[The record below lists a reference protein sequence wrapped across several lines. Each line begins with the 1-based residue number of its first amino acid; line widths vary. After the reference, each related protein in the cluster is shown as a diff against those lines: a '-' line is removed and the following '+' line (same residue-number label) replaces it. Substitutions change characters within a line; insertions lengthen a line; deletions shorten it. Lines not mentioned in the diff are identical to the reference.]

1 VAAEIAGEFQSE
13 PEMIKGGGGIFIVT
27 ADGKEVWNK
36 KAKGRFPDPG
46 EITTI
51 VKSRK
56 AG

>member
-1 VAAEIAGEFQSE
+1 MAAEIVGEFQSK
-13 PEMIKGGGGIFIVT
+13 PEMIKGSGGIFIVT

-46 EITTI
+46 EITEI
-51 VKSRK
+51 VKAKK